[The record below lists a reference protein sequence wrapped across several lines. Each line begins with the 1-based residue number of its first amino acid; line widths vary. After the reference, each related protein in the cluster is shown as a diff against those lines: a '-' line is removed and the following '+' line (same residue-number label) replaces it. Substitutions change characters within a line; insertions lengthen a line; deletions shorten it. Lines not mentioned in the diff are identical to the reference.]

1 MPPHFWREEELK
13 GVPSTKRYA
22 MFEMSHIVVLSQH
35 DFVAREVSNVLSGR
49 GLRAFALRLPFSRR
63 ARGG

>member
-1 MPPHFWREEELK
+1 
-13 GVPSTKRYA
+13 